1 MAEEERQVDAI
12 NGLDDSEE
20 NLRIVTA
27 IAQPSLGL
35 SGSDKGLLDQQD
47 QEVVGVDVAQS
58 VGNEGEEE
66 SELPFS
72 LDSSLEKVFG
82 PGATRLAEELENSEF
97 ENVKVSAPSKD
108 QKKKRGRKN
117 FNVGEVNCFQGV
129 KDNHGV
135 SYEGEHFEEAVK
147 EVKKPRLGSSE
158 TQEEE
163 GNIAE
168 DKTDS
173 SEELAEEIVGDK
185 DLTTMMIPLVLLS

>member
-1 MAEEERQVDAI
+1 M
-12 NGLDDSEE
+12 
-20 NLRIVTA
+20 
-27 IAQPSLGL
+27 
-35 SGSDKGLLDQQD
+35 
-47 QEVVGVDVAQS
+47 
-58 VGNEGEEE
+58 
-66 SELPFS
+66 
-72 LDSSLEKVFG
+72 
-82 PGATRLAEELENSEF
+82 
-97 ENVKVSAPSKD
+97 KVSAPSKD

-185 DLTTMMIPLVLLS
+185 DLTTGLNEEDQILRELRDMHEEVPLEDPGPI